1 MLTSIVLLHIHNRI
15 EHLHS
20 YLCVPIVSRIAQILR
35 SKSMHC
41 SDIYIYHNSYTN
53 TQENQTVFDS
63 DTSCKC
69 MSAHVYSLF

>member
-41 SDIYIYHNSYTN
+41 SVTITTAI
-53 TQENQTVFDS
+53 QTHKKTKQCLIPILVAS
-63 DTSCKC
+63 
-69 MSAHVYSLF
+69 V